1 MSNGVSRFKC
11 DFDNFITRG
20 PDRRGIELR
29 IDLLERWLADI
40 ERFYPLPALSES
52 VRQDIKRLLAA
63 ASSPVD
69 PVDRRSLGRQRGV
82 VQQDGHDAPTA
93 GRGDAPLRANLRR
106 SRRTGGPHQQN
117 NPG

>member
-11 DFDNFITRG
+11 DFDNFMTRS

-40 ERFYPLPALSES
+40 ERFYPMPALVES
-52 VRQDIKRLLAA
+52 VQHDIKRLQAA

-69 PVDRRSLGRQRGV
+69 PVDRRRLGRQRGV
-82 VQQDGHDAPTA
+82 IQQDGHDAPA
-93 GRGDAPLRANLRR
+93 ASCGDAPLNANFRR
-106 SRRTGGPHQQN
+106 SRRTSGPHQQHD
-117 NPG
+117 PG